1 MTQVTTASPSS
12 QDGGDLKI
20 LSRLYGR
27 SKAVAALVSAFN
39 RVCQGNGT
47 VFLVPG
53 NSGSGK
59 TSLVRE
65 IREEVENRNGL
76 FLEGKFNQYQQNI
89 PYSAIRRIL
98 SEFCRK
104 LACDETF
111 SHEYWSPRLRK
122 AVGGLGSLVT
132 DLAPEL
138 EPWLGKQP
146 PAPEI
151 NPLEARHRFAG
162 VLRHFLAVLCRP
174 EHPVVMFLDDMQWA
188 DAASVE
194 LLTKLHIGSELRFL
208 LVVATYRDEEVD
220 ASHPLAQAIEDL
232 QREAVPVQVLA
243 VGNLTQRDV
252 RDLLEDSLKP
262 RVNSVDN
269 LAAVLHRHTAGNPFF
284 TRMLLTSLHEQGLVK
299 FESAD
304 GTWHWDAGQL
314 SGGSLPESVVKL
326 FALKISHLEPATAE
340 LLSLAACLG
349 NQFEMRIL
357 AMISE
362 QSVETCRRLFAPAI
376 ANHLILP
383 LESASAPSEYRFL
396 HDRVQ
401 QAAYD
406 LIPAEELPRLRL
418 RVGRQ
423 LRAQLGPEQLSDRLF
438 QVADHLNAGLAFIDD
453 AAEQVE
459 VLRLNSQAAR
469 RARAATA
476 YHAALQFH
484 RAAAGFLQRPD
495 FAEKLWAEHH
505 DTAYRFFL
513 DRAESEFLEGDRN
526 LAEECIRQAVA
537 HADGVLEKAE
547 ALNTLIV
554 QFTLLARYPEAIA
567 AGSEALVELGI
578 LLPGSDYE
586 AARDAELAH
595 VHDELRGRA
604 VEELAELPVM
614 TDPLM
619 RMAVK
624 LLITMGP
631 PCYRSHQRLWSVIVP
646 KVVNLT
652 IRHGNLP
659 QIGYSHT
666 AFGGLVAWVAN
677 DYVMTKE
684 FGMLAT
690 RLMTGT
696 FDSPSD
702 RSVFHLMIGSS
713 VRHWCEPLQAS
724 SRDYQQAY
732 EFGLA
737 SGNLQYA
744 AYAFGHNMYC
754 RLYQGTP
761 LPELIQETRHSL
773 AFSRTRVN
781 QWAIDLLEGGLKIFQ
796 GLSDEAPGPDE
807 DAAWE
812 KKYLEQVT
820 AHHNIQVECIYK
832 VNRALALFMLG
843 KHESAM
849 VWSDQAEPLIYTVG
863 TQGLLP
869 WAEHVFVRALILAR
883 SISRARPEQQAAYR
897 AELDRLAEQLL
908 LWAGAC
914 PENFA
919 HKRAFVA
926 AEIAVL
932 ERQWADSTRFFR
944 EAARQAAAGGFLHW
958 EGLAHERTAEVL
970 EEHNQGRL
978 AQAYWQ
984 EAFRCFEQWGAT
996 AKLRSIE
1003 TAFRQQ
1009 LRFDQRSS
1017 TQDSAPE
1024 QTAECTFHRELREE
1038 HERQLRVKSRLT
1050 RQAQTQ
1056 TEVRG
1061 HATELSEAMDRLRK
1075 EVAERKRM
1083 EQSLRESEER
1093 YRNLIMNSPD
1103 AIFVNQQDRL
1113 TLANHACTRLFG
1125 AQDAGQLLGKS
1136 PCELFH
1142 PDFHEAIRE
1151 RIHRLRDLGESV
1163 PRIEEKIIR
1172 LDGTSVDVEVV
1183 AAAFPIGGVNA
1194 LHVILRDI
1202 SVRKQAEAEL
1212 RRHRESLEEMVR
1224 EQTAALRASESRF
1237 RAYVDQAADAMF
1249 VHDFAGRILDVNQQ
1263 ACANLG
1269 YSREELLRMTLLE
1282 VEIGFDLEAVQN
1294 IWRQMNP
1301 GENLTLRGQHR
1312 RKDDSTFPIEVRI
1325 GCFDLEGE
1333 RYYLGLVRDITERFA
1348 MEEKIRQW
1356 NVVLERTV
1364 AARTAELAAANA
1376 AKSEFLANMS
1386 HEIRTPMNGVIGMTG
1401 LLLDTHLSDEQRR
1414 YAETIRNSSET
1425 LLVLLNEI
1433 LDISKIEAG
1442 KLELESV
1449 EFNLRSMLADFG
1461 EPLAARAKSKGLN
1474 FSYSIAPDVPT
1485 SISGDAGRLRQIL
1498 LNLTDNALKFTQ
1510 HGEVCVQISVS
1521 ERNNSDVLLRFAVR
1535 DSGIGISAE
1544 KQSKLFEKFSQA
1556 DASTTRRYGGSGLGL
1571 AICKQLAELMGG
1583 QIGVNSQA
1591 EVGSEFWFTVRLGLP
1606 AQTNESAATPT
1617 PPSHPRPAIDIGL
1630 IHSGA
1635 RILVAEDNVVNQE
1648 VALGILKKLGVR
1660 AEAVADGAEAI
1671 EVLKTLP
1678 YDLVLMDIHMPEMD
1692 GLEAT
1697 RIIRDPQSP
1706 VRDHQIPI
1714 IALTASALRSDRETC
1729 LAAGMNDH
1737 ITKPVSLEALAA
1749 ILNFWLPR
1757 QLRGVMRD
1765 ASTDRSAGDA
1775 AGRKTELDLSVFDR
1789 AGLVARLM
1797 DDETL
1802 ADSILSRFLEA
1813 TPKQIGLL
1821 RQSLDAGDAAAAK
1834 GHAHSIKGAAANIG
1848 GERLR
1853 RVAFKIEEAAR
1864 AGDLQTAIRQ
1874 TGELQAQFELL
1885 KKAALRAE

>member
-1 MTQVTTASPSS
+1 MTQVTTVSPSPR
-12 QDGGDLKI
+12 DGGELKI

-27 SKAVAALVSAFN
+27 NQAVAALGSAFN
-39 RVCQGNGT
+39 RACQGNGI

-59 TSLVRE
+59 TSFVRE

-89 PYSAIRRIL
+89 PYSAIRSIL
-98 SEFCRK
+98 SEFCRE
-104 LACDETF
+104 LASDETF

-138 EPWLGKQP
+138 EPWLGKQTP
-146 PAPEI
+146 VPDI

-174 EHPVVMFLDDMQWA
+174 EHPVVMFLDDMHWA

-194 LLTKLHIGSELRFL
+194 LLSKLHVGSDLRFL

-220 ASHPLAQAIEDL
+220 ASHPLAQAIEEL
-232 QREAVPVQVLA
+232 QREAVPVEAMTVR
-243 VGNLTQRDV
+243 NLTQRDV

-284 TRMLLTSLHEQGLVK
+284 TRTLLSSLHDQGLLN
-299 FESAD
+299 FDSAH

-314 SGGSLPESVVKL
+314 SGGTLPESIVKL
-326 FALKISHLEPATAE
+326 FAGKISHLEPATAE
-340 LLSLAACLG
+340 LLTLAACLG

-357 AMISE
+357 AMISDR
-362 QSVETCRRLFAPAI
+362 SVESCRRLLAPAI
-376 ANHLILP
+376 AKHLILP
-383 LESASAPSEYRFL
+383 LESPTALNEYRFL

-406 LIPAEELPRLRL
+406 LIPAAELPRLRL

-423 LRAQLGPEQLSDRLF
+423 LRAQLSPEQLNDRLF
-438 QVADHLNAGLAFIDD
+438 QVMDHLNAGLAYIDD
-453 AAEQVE
+453 AREQVE
-459 VLRLNSQAAR
+459 VMRLNSQAAR
-469 RARAATA
+469 RARVATA

-484 RAAAGFLQRPD
+484 RAASVFLQQPG
-495 FAEKLWAEHH
+495 FAEKLWSDHH

-526 LAEECIRQAVA
+526 FAEECIREAVA
-537 HADGVLEKAE
+537 RADSVLEKAE

-567 AGSEALVELGI
+567 AGREALAELGI
-578 LLPGSDYE
+578 LLPDSDYE
-586 AARDAELAH
+586 AARDAELAQ
-595 VHDELRGRA
+595 VRNELRGREVA
-604 VEELAELPVM
+604 ELAELPEM
-614 TDPLM
+614 TDPQM

-666 AFGGLVAWVAN
+666 AFGGLVGWVAN
-677 DYVMTKE
+677 DYVMTRE

-690 RLMTGT
+690 RLMTST

-761 LPELIQETRHSL
+761 LPDLIQETRHSL

-781 QWAIDLLEGGLKIFQ
+781 AWATDLLDGGLKIFQ
-796 GLSDEAPGPDE
+796 GLTDETPGPDE

-812 KKYLEQVT
+812 KEYLQRVSS
-820 AHHNIQVECIYK
+820 HHNIQVECIYK
-832 VNRALALFMLG
+832 VNRALALLILG
-843 KHESAM
+843 RHESAM
-849 VWSDQAEPLIYTVG
+849 AWSDQAEPLIYTVG

-883 SISRARPEQQAAYR
+883 LISRAQPGKQPAYR
-897 AELDRLAEQLL
+897 AELDRLAEQLQ

-914 PENFA
+914 PENFG
-919 HKRAFVA
+919 HKRTFVA
-926 AEIAVL
+926 AEIAML
-932 ERQWADSTRFFR
+932 ERRRADSLRLFR

-970 EEHNQGRL
+970 EKQNQGRL

-996 AKLRSIE
+996 TKLRSIE
-1003 TAFRQQ
+1003 AAFGEQ
-1009 LRFDQRSS
+1009 LHFDQRSAP
-1017 TQDSAPE
+1017 QDSVRE
-1024 QTAECTFHRELREE
+1024 QADESEFHHELREE
-1038 HERQLRVKSRLT
+1038 HRRQLRVKSKLT
-1050 RQAQTQ
+1050 RLAQTPAQ
-1056 TEVRG
+1056 TRG

-1113 TLANHACTRLFG
+1113 TLANHACIRLFG
-1125 AQDAGQLLGKS
+1125 AKDADQLLGKS
-1136 PCELFH
+1136 PYELFH
-1142 PDFHEAIRE
+1142 AEFHDAIRE
-1151 RIHRLRDLGESV
+1151 RIRQLRDLGKSV
-1163 PRIEEKIIR
+1163 PRLEERIVR
-1172 LDGTSVDVEVV
+1172 LDGTLVDVEVL
-1183 AAAFPIGGVNA
+1183 AAAFHFGGENA

-1202 SVRKQAEAEL
+1202 TDRKRAEAEL

-1224 EQTAALRASESRF
+1224 EQTTALRASESRF

-1249 VHDFAGRILDVNQQ
+1249 VHDFSARILDVNQQ
-1263 ACANLG
+1263 ACVNLG
-1269 YSREELLRMTLLE
+1269 YSREELLRMSLLDI
-1282 VEIGFDLEAVQN
+1282 EIGFDLEYVQSV
-1294 IWRQMNP
+1294 WRQMTP
-1301 GENLTLRGQHR
+1301 GETQTLRGQHR

-1333 RYYLGLVRDITERFA
+1333 RFYLGLARDITERSS
-1348 MEEKIRQW
+1348 MEEQIRQW

-1414 YAETIRNSSET
+1414 YAETIRNSSES

-1449 EFNLRSMLADFG
+1449 EFNLHSMLADFAA
-1461 EPLAARAKSKGLN
+1461 PLVARASSKGLN
-1474 FSYSIAPDVPT
+1474 LSYFVDTDVPA
-1485 SISGDAGRLRQIL
+1485 SIFGDAGRLRQIL
-1498 LNLTDNALKFTQ
+1498 LNLADNALKFTQ
-1510 HGEVCVQISVS
+1510 RGEVRLQVSVS
-1521 ERNNSDVLLRFAVR
+1521 EKNNSDVLLRFAVR
-1535 DSGIGISAE
+1535 DSGIGISVE
-1544 KQSKLFEKFSQA
+1544 QQSKLFEKFSQA

-1583 QIGVNSQA
+1583 TIGVNSQA
-1591 EVGSEFWFTVRLGLP
+1591 DVGSEFWFTVRLGLP
-1606 AQTNESAATPT
+1606 AQINDSAAASTTP
-1617 PPSHPRPAIDIGL
+1617 SQPRPAMDISL

-1678 YDLVLMDIHMPEMD
+1678 YDLVLMDVHMPEMD

-1706 VRDHQIPI
+1706 VRNHEIPI
-1714 IALTASALRSDRETC
+1714 IALTASALRSDRDTC

-1749 ILNFWLPR
+1749 ILNFWLSR
-1757 QLRGVMRD
+1757 QSRGVMHD
-1765 ASTDRSAGDA
+1765 TSADSSAGGA
-1775 AGRKTELDLSVFDR
+1775 AGKRPELDLNVFDR

-1802 ADSILSRFLEA
+1802 ADRILSRFLEA
-1813 TPKQIGLL
+1813 TPKQIESL
-1821 RQSLDAGDAAAAK
+1821 RQKLDDGDAAAAK
-1834 GHAHSIKGAAANIG
+1834 GLAHSIKGAAANIG
-1848 GERLR
+1848 GEKLR
-1853 RVAFKIEEAAR
+1853 RVAYRIEEAAR
-1864 AGDLQTAIRQ
+1864 AGDLQNAIRQ
-1874 TGELQAQFELL
+1874 ASELQAQFELL
-1885 KKAALRAE
+1885 KKAALPAD